1 MYGLEVPPKMT
12 SIKLFLFI
20 FKKLKIIFK
29 RLCIEETIRLFKRLN
44 KIKSIKKN

>member
-12 SIKLFLFI
+12 SIRLFLFI
-20 FKKLKIIFK
+20 LKIIFK